1 MLPSRENRIVSIDI
15 MRALTMVLMIF
26 VNDLGY
32 LKEIP
37 AWLDHVKPGIDGVGL
52 ADLIFPAFLFIVGLS
67 LPIAIYN
74 RQIGGDSEFHILKHI
89 LLRTMALLIMGVFLV
104 NVETYN
110 AQLTHMPRYF
120 WNPLCC
126 LCFILIWNNYPKHY
140 PLLVPYIFRTI
151 GIIILLVLAYLY
163 RGNHGSEVIRF
174 APQWWGILG
183 LIGWSYLAAAL
194 ITLYANNK
202 FWLIFMGWAFFCFLS
217 IAIKAHLIYRIG
229 FFSYIPEPI
238 MKGTLP
244 AIVMSGVLTTFIF
257 QHFRQKKNVIL
268 FTVTILC
275 YVVIL
280 LGAFYITRK
289 YWGLSKLGAT
299 PAWLF
304 LSSALT
310 LMIFSFIYLLTDVAG
325 RQNWFKMISPAGT
338 DTLLCYLMPFFIG
351 FILKRVLDLKLP
363 EFLMAGALGL
373 LKSFLL
379 ALLCVWVTHI
389 LIKFKIRLKL

>member
-1 MLPSRENRIVSIDI
+1 
-15 MRALTMVLMIF
+15 
-26 VNDLGY
+26 
-32 LKEIP
+32 
-37 AWLDHVKPGIDGVGL
+37 
-52 ADLIFPAFLFIVGLS
+52 
-67 LPIAIYN
+67 
-74 RQIGGDSEFHILKHI
+74 
-89 LLRTMALLIMGVFLV
+89 
-104 NVETYN
+104 
-110 AQLTHMPRYF
+110 
-120 WNPLCC
+120 
-126 LCFILIWNNYPKHY
+126 
-140 PLLVPYIFRTI
+140 
-151 GIIILLVLAYLY
+151 
-163 RGNHGSEVIRF
+163 
-174 APQWWGILG
+174 
-183 LIGWSYLAAAL
+183 
-194 ITLYANNK
+194 
-202 FWLIFMGWAFFCFLS
+202 MGWAFFCFLS